1 MNVIVPPR
9 VPPDD
14 EIDGLLRA
22 FFRAELPHRWPAMKA
37 PAPPTVPAPPAP
49 RRPALW
55 RSRLALAAS
64 VALLALGSLFLPGQA
79 PREPQASPVPG
90 ISPGPGSAKREK
102 LPPVAPDN
110 VKSSLSLEQTKD
122 GPTKIKV
129 EVQYLPPMK

>member
-22 FFRAELPHRWPAMKA
+22 FYRAQVPQPWPEWKA
-37 PAPPTVPAPPAP
+37 PDAPQTVPLRPAP
-49 RRPALW
+49 RRPLW

-64 VALLALGSLFLPGQA
+64 VALLALSSLFLPGKA
-79 PREPQASPVPG
+79 PRQPQSPARPPIHNGEATRRAAPG
-90 ISPGPGSAKREK
+90 KT
-102 LPPVAPDN
+102 
-110 VKSSLSLEQTKD
+110 VKSSLSLEQPKD

-129 EVQYLPPMK
+129 EAYELLPMK

>member
-1 MNVIVPPR
+1 MNVLVPPR

-22 FFRAELPHRWPAMKA
+22 FFRAEVPHPWPAWKA
-37 PAPPTVPAPPAP
+37 PATPRSTAPDRTAPP
-49 RRPALW
+49 RQALW
-55 RSRLALAAS
+55 RSRFALAAS
-64 VALLALGSLFLPGQA
+64 VAVLALGSLFLPGKA
-79 PREPQASPVPG
+79 PREAQAPG
-90 ISPGPGSAKREK
+90 R
-102 LPPVAPDN
+102 PPLSNPEATRRRVAPDN

>member
-22 FFRAELPHRWPAMKA
+22 FFRAELPHPWPAMKA
-37 PAPPTVPAPPAP
+37 PAAPQTAPVPSPPP
-49 RRPALW
+49 RPALW

-64 VALLALGSLFLPGQA
+64 VALLALGSLLLPGKA
-79 PREPQASPVPG
+79 PPGPQAAPG
-90 ISPGPGSAKREK
+90 IGPGSAKREK
-102 LPPVAPDN
+102 
-110 VKSSLSLEQTKD
+110 VKSSLSLEQAPD

>member
-22 FFRAELPHRWPAMKA
+22 FFRAEVPNPWPALKA
-37 PAPPTVPAPPAP
+37 PAAPQTTPVPPAPP
-49 RRPALW
+49 RRALW

-64 VALLALGSLFLPGQA
+64 VALLALGSLLWPGKAQ
-79 PREPQASPVPG
+79 PEPQAPAVP
-90 ISPGPGSAKREK
+90 IGPTSAKRDK
-102 LPPVAPDN
+102 LPAVAPDS

>member
-22 FFRAELPHRWPAMKA
+22 FFRAEVPHPWPAMKA
-37 PAPPTVPAPPAP
+37 PAAPPPAP
-49 RRPALW
+49 ARPALW

-64 VALLALGSLFLPGQA
+64 VALLALGSLFLPGKA
-79 PREPQASPVPG
+79 PREPQPPARPS
-90 ISPGPGSAKREK
+90 ISPGEAKREK
-102 LPPVAPDN
+102 
-110 VKSSLSLEQTKD
+110 VKSSLSLEQPRN

-129 EVQYLPPMK
+129 EAYELLPMK

>member
-22 FFRAELPHRWPAMKA
+22 FFRAELPHPWPAMKA
-37 PAPPTVPAPPAP
+37 PAAPQTAPVPPAPP
-49 RRPALW
+49 RPALW

-64 VALLALGSLFLPGQA
+64 VALLALGSLLLPGKA
-79 PREPQASPVPG
+79 PREPQVPPTPG
-90 ISPGPGSAKREK
+90 ISPGSAKREK
-102 LPPVAPDN
+102 
-110 VKSSLSLEQTKD
+110 VKSSLSLEQAPD

>member
-9 VPPDD
+9 VPPE

-22 FFRAELPHRWPAMKA
+22 FFRAELPHPWPAMKA
-37 PAPPTVPAPPAP
+37 PAAPTAPARPAPS
-49 RRPALW
+49 RPALW

-64 VALLALGSLFLPGQA
+64 VAVLALGALFLPGPA
-79 PREPQASPVPG
+79 PRESQGPVP
-90 ISPGPGSAKREK
+90 PGLSPGSARREA

-110 VKSSLSLEQTKD
+110 VKSSLSLEQTRD

>member
-22 FFRAELPHRWPAMKA
+22 FFRAELPHPWPAMKA
-37 PAPPTVPAPPAP
+37 PAAPPTAPA
-49 RRPALW
+49 RPALW

-64 VALLALGSLFLPGQA
+64 VALLALGSLLLPGQA
-79 PREPQASPVPG
+79 PREPTAPG
-90 ISPGPGSAKREK
+90 IGPASAKREK
-102 LPPVAPDN
+102 VR
-110 VKSSLSLEQTKD
+110 SSLSLEQAPD

>member
-22 FFRAELPHRWPAMKA
+22 FFRAELPHPWPAMKA
-37 PAPPTVPAPPAP
+37 PAAPQTAPVPSSPPH
-49 RRPALW
+49 PALW

-64 VALLALGSLFLPGQA
+64 VALLALGSLFVPGQS
-79 PREPQASPVPG
+79 PRQPQGPATPRLS
-90 ISPGPGSAKREK
+90 GPGSAKREK
-102 LPPVAPDN
+102 
-110 VKSSLSLEQTKD
+110 VKSSLSLEQAPD

>member
-9 VPPDD
+9 VPPE

-22 FFRAELPHRWPAMKA
+22 FFRAELPRPWPAMKA
-37 PAPPTVPAPPAP
+37 PAVPPTAPARPAPP
-49 RRPALW
+49 RQALW

-64 VALLALGSLFLPGQA
+64 VGLLALGSLWLPGQA
-79 PREPQASPVPG
+79 PTEPTAP
-90 ISPGPGSAKREK
+90 A
-102 LPPVAPDN
+102 LPTVSNGEATRRGVAPDN